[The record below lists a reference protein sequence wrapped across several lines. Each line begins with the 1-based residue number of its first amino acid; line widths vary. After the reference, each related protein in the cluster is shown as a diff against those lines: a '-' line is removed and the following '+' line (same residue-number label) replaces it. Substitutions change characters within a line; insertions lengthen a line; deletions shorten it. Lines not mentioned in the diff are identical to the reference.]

1 MRRWPLLLLAL
12 PAGVATWSG
21 WVGLGEKTG
30 FGLVKLL
37 PGISDFQIN
46 TAITLPIGVEA
57 YAAFALSAWL
67 NTTAKL
73 SDSTRRFAKW
83 SALGSLVLGCLG
95 QVAYHLLETYGHKT
109 APAWVITAVSC
120 LPVLVLGMGAAL
132 GHMLSRDAETPA
144 VPEPGTPV
152 PGPVPAVPED
162 DPEPAGD
169 PVASRAVEDLI
180 AWTHR
185 VGGVRPEL
193 PGTAEVRV
201 PEGVPEA
208 DPACTSA
215 AQHYAVMLSA
225 GEVPSLRAI
234 KRELRIGQ
242 EKAVQVRAYLTVLA
256 DARREAKVL
265 EGTR

>member
-30 FGLVKLL
+30 FGVVKLL
-37 PGISDFQIN
+37 PGLSEVEIN

-67 NTTAKL
+67 NTTARL
-73 SDSTRRFAKW
+73 SEGTRRFAKW
-83 SALGSLVLGCLG
+83 SALGSLLLGCLG
-95 QVAYHLLETYGHKT
+95 QVAYHLLETYGLAK
-109 APAWVITAVSC
+109 APAWVTTVVSC

-132 GHMLSRDAETPA
+132 GHMLSRDAEET
-144 VPEPGTPV
+144 VPEPSTPV
-152 PGPVPAVPED
+152 PDPEPDVPED
-162 DPEPAGD
+162 DPD
-169 PVASRAVEDLI
+169 PDVDPEAVSAVERLI

-185 VGGVRPEL
+185 VGGALPEVS
-193 PGTAEVRV
+193 GTAEVRV

-208 DPACTSA
+208 DPVCTSA

-225 GEVPSLRAI
+225 GQVPSLRSI

-242 EKAVQVRAYLTVLA
+242 DKAVQVRAYLTSLA
-256 DARREAKVL
+256 GARGESRAL
-265 EGTR
+265 EVAR